1 MKPGTEQLESIP
13 PVEQAVAE
21 AAEATPRKP
30 SRVKRVIARVRRSRW
45 LRLGIALAVVG
56 VVLFGLAYGV
66 LRVLGP
72 KEKFAPLDLPY
83 VQHFADMDPRKWFIS
98 DGVWSLRQEMLAQAA
113 NLNKPADIYIPGQIV
128 KEQPYHLSTY
138 ITFTKSTQE
147 AGVNFNAQ
155 YPKMTTQ
162 QHQVF
167 VARRSEDAGSDSAT
181 AADAPAMELVAGYT
195 DENGEFVR
203 QVTVPFDIDSEEY
216 RLDVYVLG
224 NTYTVQ
230 LNGQTMIE
238 RRPLFFP
245 NGLVGYHTLGPARFD
260 TLKITTAETKEPGE
274 KIYISDFDQQPA
286 GAGWVPF
293 SGEWEIADG
302 ELFQANPAVQDAA
315 IGYEGSAFED
325 YVIQATFHH
334 LTGSGGGLL
343 FNMVSPY
350 QLNDAHVVRYSEQ
363 TDSIF
368 WGFFD
373 AEGIFERQGFVDVPP
388 PGKDMHQLR
397 VYVGADSYDV
407 YLEDL
412 LLARGVPL
420 HQPVDAIEP
429 GRVGGHIGLITS
441 RSTVAYSLVEVFPLL
456 GNATVLNVRAP
467 EETAATESPA
477 PADTAAAAAPA
488 TFTPVPTAEPA
499 VDAGAIA
506 TPTPAAAATQ
516 ELVPTPTPT
525 ARLTATPLAATSKSI
540 LQGDAAAWTAA
551 FRGDLRTAGWR
562 PIAGQWRFR
571 NDSLVQED
579 PAGFDLAIAYAA
591 NAFQN
596 YDLTA
601 SFSHRDGN
609 GAGVLFNMPYTD
621 RLNGAHMVRYSDRRP
636 GGIFWGYF
644 DDSGKFVGQGY
655 ANVSPPGD
663 ARHTL
668 RVVSDETTYSIY
680 LDDFLVASDLPLQ
693 QNYGYVGLVAVQSSV
708 DYDSV
713 AVGGASATA
722 TGDTT
727 PIAVQPLA
735 AAGIYSGTQGFPDQR
750 IVSGKWEIADGLYR
764 QTVPDV
770 ADYVL
775 NTGIYASEYTIEADV
790 MLPQKPD
797 AGGGFMVQMPERGRK
812 AGATVVRLINGGQGI
827 FWGVYDESGAF
838 RGRGSVE
845 LPQKFEGE
853 TGYRLK
859 AVVKGNTMDVWVDD
873 EQIGADIV
881 LPRTQGW
888 VSLVAFGGPIAFDN
902 ISIDV
907 GETP

>member
-1 MKPGTEQLESIP
+1 MNPGTEQLNSIP
-13 PVEQAVAE
+13 PAEEAITE
-21 AAEATPRKP
+21 AAAATPRKP
-30 SRVKRVIARVRRSRW
+30 SRITRTITRVRGSRL
-45 LRLGIALAVVG
+45 LRLGIALAVVA
-56 VVLFGLAYGV
+56 VVLLGLAYGV

-83 VQHFADMDPRKWFIS
+83 VQNFSDIDPRTWFVS

-113 NLNKPADIYIPGQIV
+113 NLNKPADIYIPGQIA

-138 ITFTKSTQE
+138 IIFAKSTQE

-162 QHQVF
+162 QHQVY
-167 VARRSEDAGSDSAT
+167 VGRRSEDTGTDTSDET
-181 AADAPAMELVAGYT
+181 PAPTMELVAGYT

-238 RRPLFFP
+238 RRPLFFA
-245 NGLVGYHTLGPARFD
+245 NGLVGYHTLGPAKFD

-325 YVIQATFHH
+325 YVVQAAFHH

-368 WGFFD
+368 WGYFD
-373 AEGIFERQGFVDVPP
+373 AEGIFTRQGFVDVPP
-388 PGKDMHQLR
+388 PGKESHQLR
-397 VYVGADSYDV
+397 VYVGAESYDV
-407 YLEDL
+407 YLEEQ
-412 LLARGVPL
+412 LLARGIPL
-420 HQPVDAIEP
+420 HQPSAAVEP
-429 GRVGGHIGLITS
+429 GRAGGHIGLITS

-456 GNATVLNVRAP
+456 GNATMLTVRAP
-467 EETAATESPA
+467 EATPA
-477 PADTAAAAAPA
+477 PAASPAAPV
-488 TFTPVPTAEPA
+488 TPLPAAETA
-499 VDAGAIA
+499 VDATALE
-506 TPTPAAAATQ
+506 TPVPAAAATQ
-516 ELVPTPTPT
+516 ELVPTATPT
-525 ARLTATPLAATSKSI
+525 VRSTATALAATSKAI
-540 LQGDAAAWTAA
+540 VQGDAAAWTAA

-562 PIAGQWRFR
+562 PLAGQWRFR

-579 PAGFDLAIAYAA
+579 PNGFDLAIAYAA

-596 YDLTA
+596 YSLTA

-609 GAGVLFNMPYTD
+609 GAGVLFNMPYSD

-636 GGIFWGYF
+636 GGIFWGYY

-655 ANVSPPGD
+655 ANVTPPGD

-680 LDDFLVASDLPLQ
+680 LDDYLVAADLPLR
-693 QNYGYVGLVAVQSSV
+693 QNYGYIGLIAVQSSV

-713 AVGGASATA
+713 AVGAADVTA
-722 TGDTT
+722 AADTT
-727 PIAVQPLA
+727 PMAVQPLA
-735 AAGIYSGTQGFPDQR
+735 AAGIYSGTQGFADQR
-750 IVSGKWEIADGLYR
+750 IVSGKWEISDGRYQ
-764 QTVPDV
+764 QTVPDA

-775 NTGIYASEYTIEADV
+775 NTGIYASDYTVEADIL
-790 MLPQKPD
+790 LPQKPD

-812 AGATVVRLINGGQGI
+812 AGATVVRLINGGQGV

-838 RGRGSVE
+838 RGRGSVD
-845 LPQKFEGE
+845 LPTKFEGE

-859 AVVKGNTMDVWVDD
+859 ATIKGNTMDVWVDD
-873 EQIGADIV
+873 EQIATDVI
-881 LPRTQGW
+881 LPRTEGW
-888 VSLVAFGGPIAFDN
+888 ISLVAFGGPISFDN
-902 ISIDV
+902 VSIDV
-907 GETP
+907 GASQ

>member
-1 MKPGTEQLESIP
+1 MP
-13 PVEQAVAE
+13 PV
-21 AAEATPRKP
+21 R
-30 SRVKRVIARVRRSRW
+30 
-45 LRLGIALAVVG
+45 
-56 VVLFGLAYGV
+56 
-66 LRVLGP
+66 
-72 KEKFAPLDLPY
+72 
-83 VQHFADMDPRKWFIS
+83 
-98 DGVWSLRQEMLAQAA
+98 
-113 NLNKPADIYIPGQIV
+113 
-128 KEQPYHLSTY
+128 
-138 ITFTKSTQE
+138 
-147 AGVNFNAQ
+147 
-155 YPKMTTQ
+155 
-162 QHQVF
+162 
-167 VARRSEDAGSDSAT
+167 
-181 AADAPAMELVAGYT
+181 
-195 DENGEFVR
+195 
-203 QVTVPFDIDSEEY
+203 
-216 RLDVYVLG
+216 
-224 NTYTVQ
+224 
-230 LNGQTMIE
+230 
-238 RRPLFFP
+238 
-245 NGLVGYHTLGPARFD
+245 
-260 TLKITTAETKEPGE
+260 
-274 KIYISDFDQQPA
+274 
-286 GAGWVPF
+286 
-293 SGEWEIADG
+293 
-302 ELFQANPAVQDAA
+302 
-315 IGYEGSAFED
+315 
-325 YVIQATFHH
+325 
-334 LTGSGGGLL
+334 
-343 FNMVSPY
+343 
-350 QLNDAHVVRYSEQ
+350 
-363 TDSIF
+363 
-368 WGFFD
+368 
-373 AEGIFERQGFVDVPP
+373 
-388 PGKDMHQLR
+388 
-397 VYVGADSYDV
+397 
-407 YLEDL
+407 
-412 LLARGVPL
+412 
-420 HQPVDAIEP
+420 
-429 GRVGGHIGLITS
+429 
-441 RSTVAYSLVEVFPLL
+441 
-456 GNATVLNVRAP
+456 
-467 EETAATESPA
+467 
-477 PADTAAAAAPA
+477 
-488 TFTPVPTAEPA
+488 
-499 VDAGAIA
+499 
-506 TPTPAAAATQ
+506 
-516 ELVPTPTPT
+516 
-525 ARLTATPLAATSKSI
+525 
-540 LQGDAAAWTAA
+540 
-551 FRGDLRTAGWR
+551 
-562 PIAGQWRFR
+562 RFR
-571 NDSLVQED
+571 NDSLVQVED

-812 AGATVVRLINGGQGI
+812 AGATVVRLINGGQGV